1 MGRFKIQNLDELSDG
16 RELLEV
22 KPNKFTS
29 YFIYILIAMLIAF
42 LLWAWFSTKEIVV
55 SASGIVEPNYEIY
68 NVSPLLSGAVK
79 SVNYKNGDYVKKGDI
94 ILTLNVSDA
103 KNQLEALENEQSSL
117 NTSIKDLQILKNVV
131 SNDNNFIGN
140 ENKYYAEYNSYLA
153 QKNII
158 NSEVNLSKS
167 QANNIQNQING
178 LQSLKNAIENN
189 SNYSSSNSL
198 YSNEFEEYINS
209 KKSLEDKIQSLQK
222 EQGNI
227 ENEKNNS
234 NNLENNIMNNYNK
247 VAKAGKESQVYTNKM
262 EKKIP
267 TDIGKAQMQ
276 QQINAVNQN
285 NKMVNAQKNLSQ
297 SEEKLQEAN
306 TNANFDNEL
315 NSINSNILQAQNQL
329 SSLKNN
335 YLVQIGQE
343 LQSLN
348 NQLNTINGAVDK
360 RSLSKSLDKW
370 QFLSQISSTLNSE
383 NSKLDTLNA
392 NVKEL
397 KNEVNSGEVKAN
409 NNGILY
415 MPQTPQVGMVI
426 KAGQEVAEIMP
437 NKNNF
442 KIKIIIPNDE
452 IGNIKVGN
460 GIKYSFLSFPYTE
473 YGFLNGNL
481 KSINVTSE
489 INPKTGLSYYEAV
502 GTLSSNIIKNKEGK
516 EGEIKLGMACEA
528 KIVSRQEKMLYY
540 ILNQLGLKTNNF

>member
-1 MGRFKIQNLDELSDG
+1 
-16 RELLEV
+16 
-22 KPNKFTS
+22 
-29 YFIYILIAMLIAF
+29 
-42 LLWAWFSTKEIVV
+42 
-55 SASGIVEPNYEIY
+55 
-68 NVSPLLSGAVK
+68 
-79 SVNYKNGDYVKKGDI
+79 
-94 ILTLNVSDA
+94 
-103 KNQLEALENEQSSL
+103 
-117 NTSIKDLQILKNVV
+117 
-131 SNDNNFIGN
+131 
-140 ENKYYAEYNSYLA
+140 
-153 QKNII
+153 
-158 NSEVNLSKS
+158 
-167 QANNIQNQING
+167 
-178 LQSLKNAIENN
+178 
-189 SNYSSSNSL
+189 
-198 YSNEFEEYINS
+198 
-209 KKSLEDKIQSLQK
+209 
-222 EQGNI
+222 
-227 ENEKNNS
+227 
-234 NNLENNIMNNYNK
+234 MNNYNK

-262 EKKIP
+262 KKKIP
-267 TDIGKAQMQ
+267 TDIGKAQIQ

-360 RSLSKSLDKW
+360 TSLSKSLDKW

-437 NKNNF
+437 NKSNF

-452 IGNIKVGN
+452 IGNIKVGD

-473 YGFLNGNL
+473 YGFLNGSL

-540 ILNQLGLKTNNF
+540 ILNQLGLKTNNL